1 MASVIHKLKMFAMM
15 AAMMEGGMSSFG
27 SSYDLRMRKK
37 DTNKP
42 GPSKEV
48 REARKRQK
56 KARKQNRR

>member
-1 MASVIHKLKMFAMM
+1 M